1 MNKEELV
8 LKWLDN
14 DLSPQELEA
23 FEALED
29 YESLIKLAKYS
40 KGFKAPEFNTEAA
53 LESTLRGINAKKT
66 TPKKWLSP
74 ILKVAAIL
82 AICLGSYYYT
92 TTLDSSFTTDFT
104 EKSRIELPDHSYV
117 HLNAISKITFNKKS
131 WNTNRTITLDGE
143 AFFKVEKGS
152 TFNVKTDAGT
162 VTVLGTQFNVK
173 QRKDYFEV
181 VCYEGSVQI
190 NYNTG
195 KARLKAG
202 DSFLILNG
210 NVTTAITT
218 NVKQPEWINHVSAF
232 TSVPLSKVLAEFER
246 LYNVKF
252 ETSNIET
259 STLFT
264 GKFTHKNIDI
274 ALKSITEPLQLSYT
288 KTNKTIILSRE

>member
-1 MNKEELV
+1 MNKEELI

-14 DLSPQELEA
+14 DLSPKELEA

-29 YESLIKLAKYS
+29 YESLTKLAEYS
-40 KGFKAPEFNTEAA
+40 KGFKAPEFDTEAA
-53 LESTLRGINAKKT
+53 LESTLRGIDVKKHT
-66 TPKKWLSP
+66 TKKWLQP

-82 AICLGSYYYT
+82 AICLGSYYFT
-92 TTLDSSFTTDFT
+92 TTLDSSLTTDFA
-104 EKSRIELPDHSYV
+104 EKSSIELPDHSSV
-117 HLNAISKITFNKKS
+117 HLNAISKITFNKKN
-131 WNTNRTITLDGE
+131 WNTNRTITLNGE

-152 TFNVKTDAGT
+152 TFHVKTAAGT
-162 VTVLGTQFNVK
+162 VTVLGTKFNVK

-195 KARLKAG
+195 KAILKAG
-202 DSFLILNG
+202 DFFSILNG
-210 NVTTAITT
+210 TITTAITP
-218 NVKQPEWINHVSAF
+218 NVRQPEWLNHISAF
-232 TSVPLSKVLAEFER
+232 SSVPLSEVLAEFER
-246 LYNVKF
+246 QYHVKF
-252 ETSNIET
+252 DTSKVKTN
-259 STLFT
+259 TLYT

>member
-40 KGFKAPEFNTEAA
+40 KDFKAPEFNTEAA

>member
-1 MNKEELV
+1 MNKEELI

-14 DLSPQELEA
+14 DLSPQELEV

-29 YESLIKLAKYS
+29 YESLTKLAKYS
-40 KGFKAPEFNTEAA
+40 KGFKAPAFNTEAV
-53 LESTLRGINAKKT
+53 LETTLLGINAKRST
-66 TPKKWLSP
+66 AKKWFQP
-74 ILKVAAIL
+74 ILKIAAIL

-92 TTLDSSFTTDFT
+92 TTLDSSFTTDYA
-104 EKSRIELPDHSYV
+104 EKSTIELPDHSSV
-117 HLNAISKITFNKKS
+117 HLNALSEISFNKKN
-131 WNTNRTITLDGE
+131 WNTKRTITLDGE

-152 TFNVKTDAGT
+152 TFHVKTDTGT
-162 VTVLGTQFNVK
+162 ITVLGTQFNVK

-181 VCYEGSVQI
+181 VCYEGTVQI

-195 KARLKAG
+195 KSILKAG

-210 NVTTAITT
+210 NMTTARTT
-218 NVKQPEWINHVSAF
+218 NVKQPEWLNHISAF
-232 TSVPLSKVLAEFER
+232 SSVPLSEVLAEFER
-246 LYNVKF
+246 QYNVKF

-264 GKFTHKNIDI
+264 GKFTHKNTDI
-274 ALKSITEPLQLSYT
+274 ALKSITQPLQLNYK